1 MRFSLAL
8 MFLMLWFAT
17 VEAEAQTVFAS
28 VRNGSF
34 ESSTTWDQRRVPSKN
49 DIIIIKHAVVLT
61 QDFLL
66 GENGK
71 GEIQVTATGVFTTG
85 QNGKL
90 RIRGNNSRLEND
102 GRVELRNLALGV
114 NGSDSAFFLN
124 NNEAVLTENPEF
136 KLGSIIN
143 NGQLTF
149 QTSSSVTLEKVALR
163 NTSAGT
169 VSFSG
174 SLQMN
179 GGATMVNRGAMFMN
193 AQDGNAF
200 IVNQGVVENYGT
212 IQVAGGLN
220 MASAPI
226 DKSLNNVSNYG
237 TLSASSIYLNN
248 KASLQNFGKMIC
260 KNDFTASQSTV
271 INHPCATI
279 EQSTQGR
286 AFENRN
292 SGAVLINN
300 GFIKVNGNFTNI
312 SQAVLNGSGTLHI
325 YGYSMNSDQAKVEG
339 TLNIYDPSAFR
350 NTIMDEPR
358 RNGATMASTVKAA
371 TTNAVPSCG
380 APCEKPKVTI
390 SGPAE
395 MCNLSEEMAT
405 FTVGEEQANTT
416 YTYNLPEGF
425 LIFGGEGTGTI
436 SVIAFLEEGQL
447 NRPLEVS
454 VTATNSCGSTTST
467 MQVTVKECVT
477 ATPLPVTLINFTATA
492 QNAGKVQLNWATAS
506 EINNKEFVVEQST
519 DGLTFTSAK
528 TVAGGGNSNVQLN
541 YTATVG
547 APAIGV
553 VYYRLKQVDFDG
565 SSEYS
570 KIVSVQV
577 KGAAAQSSALK
588 LESAYP
594 NPFQDKVT
602 LNLNVTQA
610 GAIKVVFYTL
620 TGQVAYTKEVFSVAG
635 TSLVEINDLSHLAK
649 GMYVVKITWGTQ
661 TESLRLVKS
670 N

>member
-1 MRFSLAL
+1 MKQMKSIKVAPQSFLKFSTATTQSAKSVSVMRFSLAL

-17 VEAEAQTVFAS
+17 VKAEAQTVFAS

-136 KLGSIIN
+136 KLGSITN
-143 NGQLTF
+143 NGQLIF

-179 GGATMVNRGAMFMN
+179 GGATMVNRGTMFMN

-220 MASAPI
+220 VSSAPTN
-226 DKSLNNVSNYG
+226 KALNNVSNYG
-237 TLSASSIYLNN
+237 TFTVNSIFLNN
-248 KASLQNFGKMIC
+248 QTSLQNWGEMIC
-260 KNDFTASQSTV
+260 KNEFTASQSTV
-271 INHPCATI
+271 INHPCAII

-292 SGAVLINN
+292 SGALLTNN

-325 YGYSMNSDQAKVEG
+325 YGYSINSDQAKVEG
-339 TLNIYDPSAFR
+339 TLTIYDPSAFR

-358 RNGATMASTVKAA
+358 RNSATMAATVKSA

-416 YTYNLPEGF
+416 YSYSLPEGF

-454 VTATNSCGSTTST
+454 VTATNLCGSTTST

-547 APAIGV
+547 APATGV

-577 KGAAAQSSALK
+577 KGAAAQPAALK
-588 LESAYP
+588 LGSAYP

-610 GAIKVVFYTL
+610 GAIKVVSIPL
-620 TGQVAYTKEVFSVAG
+620 PV
-635 TSLVEINDLSHLAK
+635 
-649 GMYVVKITWGTQ
+649 
-661 TESLRLVKS
+661 R
-670 N
+670 